1 MSLKQTKTLLG
12 KYARKAVHKGVNA
25 IYEPTR
31 RTFGPEGRNALLFRT
46 FNRGSR
52 IANDGVTVAQCQEPK
67 DVFVRLA
74 AEAFKEAS
82 LRTNEKVGDGT
93 TLTTILG
100 GYLFNHVYSQV
111 AESDSEIKIGSKKG
125 VGIITLKKRILESAK
140 IVKEEIKK
148 VAKKILS
155 LEDLEKV
162 AIISV
167 EDEGLGKVVAKMAYK
182 VGVDGFIDVVEG
194 YKGEIE
200 TEVIEG
206 MRFPA
211 KVSAKAF
218 VNNPQRY
225 EMIAKDCPIF
235 ITNYALD
242 NPAQL
247 AKVINPFI
255 ENNPKLIVIA
265 PSFSDTCLTEIFK
278 SMFSITPQGQRVK
291 KPNVDIFPVSVPSL
305 RTEQLDDLAVYCG
318 ARFIDKGK
326 GHKLESGTIDDL
338 GFLEMLVVKDTEA
351 KEDAVA
357 TGGTGTRQTD
367 VVVDKINKTKEKTL
381 VGRRIEML
389 KGQLENTK
397 EDRFKKLLERRIAS
411 MGSSVGIIRVGDTT
425 QASSLHRKLKIED
438 AVYACKAALR
448 GGYVKGGGL
457 CLREIADEL
466 PDDDILKEALI
477 APYKQIQASVDG
489 GLVIGD
495 EVIDPAEA
503 IYYSVEHAT
512 QIIAQL
518 ITVEIIT
525 PELEDPLMGEG
536 EYEIAKWLREGVI
549 VNKIK
554 EGQLKENEA
563 EGYRDFMGGIT
574 SEEMEILDKG

>member
-1 MSLKQTKTLLG
+1 MSTLKPTQTLLG
-12 KYARKAVHKGVNA
+12 AKARKAVHKGINA

-67 DVFVRLA
+67 DIFARLA
-74 AEAFKEAS
+74 AESFKEAS

-100 GYLFNHVYSQV
+100 GFLFNHVYSKI
-111 AESDSEIKIGSKKG
+111 AESDSEIKIGSRKG
-125 VGIITLKKRILESAK
+125 IGAVTLKMKILESAK
-140 IVKEEIKK
+140 RVKEEINK
-148 VAKKILS
+148 VAKKISS
-155 LEDLEKV
+155 LKDLEKV

-167 EDEGLGKVVAKMAYK
+167 EDEDLGKTVAKMAYK

-200 TEVIEG
+200 TEVIDG

-225 EMIAKDCPIF
+225 EMVAKDCPVF

-255 ENNPKLIVIA
+255 EKNPKLIVIA
-265 PSFSDTCLTEIFK
+265 PNFSENVLTEIFK

-326 GHKLESGTIDDL
+326 GHKLESGVIDDL
-338 GFLEMLVVKDTEA
+338 GFLEMLVIKDTEA

-357 TGGTGTRQTD
+357 TGGAGTRQ
-367 VVVDKINKTKEKTL
+367 EKVEGEKVKSTL
-381 VGRRIEML
+381 VEKRIKML
-389 KGQLENTK
+389 KGQLENTR

-411 MGSSVGIIRVGDTT
+411 MGSAVGIIRVGDTT
-425 QASSLHRKLKIED
+425 QASSLYRKLKIED

-448 GGYVKGGGL
+448 GGYVKGGGV
-457 CLREIADEL
+457 CLKEIAEKL

-477 APYKQIQASVDG
+477 APYNQIQASVDG
-489 GLVIGD
+489 GLEIGE

-525 PELEDPLMGEG
+525 PEMEDPVMGEG

-563 EGYRDFMGGIT
+563 EGFRDFMGGV
-574 SEEMEILDKG
+574 SPEEMESLDKG